1 MAWIAVALFA
11 AVCVIGTFAVLR
23 YPGAALGIAASMFVM
38 VQFGRVMGGPFLVDR
53 YLPYAVLAIPVVV
66 SIMARLM
73 RGQRILMP
81 LSAGGIAWYL
91 LMFWSAA
98 TLIWHYDLP
107 AGLDLINRAQ
117 FLILFGF
124 LVAPLLVSDLR
135 EFRQG
140 MVCLIL
146 ISVPLIGLILLYG
159 GFAGRGLVIEH
170 AYGDMTTNPL
180 ALSTYAGYVLIAAL
194 LMVPQKSTLWWTIYR
209 WTAIA
214 LASWLSIQS
223 ESRGQLIFS
232 LVIVLAFMPIARPIR
247 NIKQFAAVSIGGLVF
262 LSVFLYLFA
271 GMANIDRFMAI
282 LDDPT
287 QNRGR
292 LVAQLFSFWA
302 EAGPVYWLLG
312 LGEAASM
319 SYQIVGIYCH
329 ILTPE
334 ILAEKGIVGLIIWMC
349 VVGYTVVHGVRL
361 IRMSRN
367 SIEARSLATA
377 LFAVFV
383 FSFLVF
389 HKQGSYLGSA
399 SSLLPASIIFIA
411 RIYATT
417 LPQFQAFE
425 LLRRAWWAR
434 SGHAQQIGM
443 PVPGTS

>member
-1 MAWIAVALFA
+1 MTWIAVALFA
-11 AVCVIGTFAVLR
+11 AVCVGGTIAVLR
-23 YPGAALGIAASMFVM
+23 YPGAALGIAASMLVM
-38 VQFGRVMGGPFLVDR
+38 VQFGRIMGGPFLIDR
-53 YLPYAVLAIPVVV
+53 YLPYAVLAIPVFTSIVV
-66 SIMARLM
+66 RLM

-81 LSAGGIAWYL
+81 LSPGGIAWYL

-98 TLIWHYDLP
+98 TFIWHYDSGI
-107 AGLDLINRAQ
+107 GLEFANRLLFA
-117 FLILFGF
+117 LLFGF
-124 LVAPLLVSDLR
+124 LITPLLVSDLR

-140 MVCLIL
+140 MICLVL

-170 AYGDMTTNPL
+170 AYGDMVTNPL

-194 LMVPQKSTLWWTIYR
+194 LMVPQKSNLWWTIYR
-209 WTAIA
+209 WTAIV

-247 NIKQFAAVSIGGLVF
+247 SIKQFAVVSIGGLVF

-271 GMANIDRFMAI
+271 GIATIERFTAI

-287 QNRGR
+287 LGRGR
-292 LVAQLFSFWA
+292 LVAELFSFWA
-302 EAGPVYWLLG
+302 EAGAVYWLLG

-319 SYQIVGIYCH
+319 SHQVVGIYVH
-329 ILTPE
+329 MLTPE
-334 ILAEKGIVGLIIWMC
+334 ILVEKGIVGLIIWMC

-361 IRMSRN
+361 IRMSW
-367 SIEARSLATA
+367 SSPEARSLATTLFA
-377 LFAVFV
+377 LFIFT
-383 FSFLVF
+383 FLVF
-389 HKQGSYLGSA
+389 HKQGNYLGTST
-399 SSLLPASIIFIA
+399 SLLPASIIVIA

-417 LPQFQAFE
+417 FPRFQAFE
-425 LLRRAWWAR
+425 QLRSAWAR
-434 SGHAQQIGM
+434 SGRDRPIGM